1 MLRKPDLSTHLV
13 GIPNSVESHLAL
25 RMEDHDFAEFSDFL
39 MDV

>member
-1 MLRKPDLSTHLV
+1 MLREPNLGTHLV
-13 GIPNSVESHLAL
+13 GIADGVESHLAL